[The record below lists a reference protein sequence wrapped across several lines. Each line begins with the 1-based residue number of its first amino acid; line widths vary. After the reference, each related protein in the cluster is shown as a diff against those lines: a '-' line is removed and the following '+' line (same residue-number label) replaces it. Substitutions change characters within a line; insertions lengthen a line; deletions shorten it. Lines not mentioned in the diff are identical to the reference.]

1 MVCCIMAISRGLTCI
16 KAYTVGTRLQ
26 EVGRVEGRQDEE
38 EMRRWERREAGER
51 DRGQTCALVATTAR
65 PPDEVITYR
74 G

>member
-1 MVCCIMAISRGLTCI
+1 MVCCIMAISRSLTCI
-16 KAYTVGTRLQ
+16 TAYTVGTRLQ
-26 EVGRVEGRQDEE
+26 EVGRVEGRQDEQ

-65 PPDEVITYR
+65 PPDVVITYR